1 MKAEHTSE
9 KEEMLAY
16 MDEVE
21 EEDELESSDAP
32 VHPAPGTD
40 VVVISDDKS

>member
-21 EEDELESSDAP
+21 EEEQEPSYASVD
-32 VHPAPGTD
+32 PAPCTNNVD
-40 VVVISDDKS
+40 ISDGKS